1 MGISQIVLV
10 IALILILNFVFAYLL
25 KTTYL
30 TNFLSGKSSNVIS
43 SSSLNKSGR
52 DNSVNYAYSIWIYID
67 DWTYRYGE
75 DKIIYARGQL
85 NKDSHTISQ
94 PCPSLTLGS
103 IENTLNI
110 RNSYYSPDNNSDI
123 LVQEN
128 KIEHVPLQRWVNVI
142 VSVYGRS
149 VDVYL
154 DGKMVN
160 TYVLPGISSIN
171 QNEDVYLTPFGGFS
185 GYTSRFQYLANSV
198 NPQQAWDIYT
208 QGSGQDSGLLNT
220 KIKVSFSTDGQLD
233 KSFVI

>member
-10 IALILILNFVFAYLL
+10 IALILILNFVIAYLL

-30 TNFLSGKSSNVIS
+30 TNFLSGKTSTVIS
-43 SSSLNKSGR
+43 SSTLNKSGR

-85 NKDSHTISQ
+85 NKERNTISE

-103 IENTLNI
+103 IENTLLI
-110 RNSYYSPDNNSDI
+110 SNSYYSPDNNAKI

-149 VDVYL
+149 IDVYL

-160 TYVLPGISSIN
+160 TFVLPGISSIN
-171 QNEDVYLTPFGGFS
+171 QNENVYLTPFGGFA

-198 NPQQAWDIYT
+198 NPEQAWDIYT
-208 QGSGQDSGLLNT
+208 QGSGQDEGLLNT
-220 KIKVSFSTDGQLD
+220 KIKISFSTDGQLD

>member
-10 IALILILNFVFAYLL
+10 IALILTLNYVAAYLL

-30 TNFLSGKSSNVIS
+30 TNFLSGKSSAVVS

-52 DNSVNYAYSIWIYID
+52 NNSVNYAYSIWLYID

-75 DKIIYARGQL
+75 DKIIYARGELDKQT
-85 NKDSHTISQ
+85 NKISY
-94 PCPSLTLGS
+94 PCPSLSLGS

-110 RNSYYSPDNNSDI
+110 RNSYFSSDNSTET

-128 KIEHVPLQRWVNVI
+128 KIEHIPLQRWVNVI

-160 TYVLPGISSIN
+160 TFVLPGISSIN
-171 QNEDVYLTPFGGFS
+171 QSDDVYVTPFGGFS
-185 GYTSRFQYLANSV
+185 GYTSRFQYLENSV

-208 QGSGQDSGLLNT
+208 QGSGQDNGLLNT